1 MHLHLDKTL
10 ALWADVEVQM
20 AKIHSP
26 RIKRKVL
33 LQTVLREF
41 EEQGLAMRYRRANGE
56 VGWKA
61 TPKFDQYLADAELDA
76 TEDLQH
82 ADF

>member
-1 MHLHLDKTL
+1 MTYHMDKTL

-26 RIKRKVL
+26 RVKRKVL
-33 LQTVLREF
+33 LQAVLLEF
-41 EEQGLAMRYRRANGE
+41 EEQGLAMRYRRPNGKI
-56 VGWKA
+56 GWRA
-61 TPKFDQYLADAELDA
+61 TPKFDQYLIDAELDA

>member
-1 MHLHLDKTL
+1 MKFHLDKTL

-20 AKIHSP
+20 AKIHSR
-26 RIKRKVL
+26 RIKRKVVL
-33 LQTVLREF
+33 LSVLLDW
-41 EEQGLAMRYRRANGE
+41 EEKGLAMRYCRANGTLC
-56 VGWKA
+56 WKA
-61 TPKFDQYLADAELDA
+61 TPKFSQHLADAELDA

>member
-1 MHLHLDKTL
+1 MKFHMDKTL

-26 RIKRKVL
+26 RIKGKVL
-33 LQTVLREF
+33 LQTVLLEF
-41 EEQGLAMRYRRANGE
+41 EEQGLAMRYRRANGTL
-56 VGWKA
+56 GWKA
-61 TPKFDQYLADAELDA
+61 TPKFGQYLADAELDA

-82 ADF
+82 AEF

>member
-1 MHLHLDKTL
+1 MKFHLDKTL

-26 RIKRKVL
+26 NVRRKIL
-33 LQTVLREF
+33 LQSVLCEF
-41 EEQGLAMRYRRANGE
+41 EEQGLAMRYRRANGTL
-56 VGWKA
+56 GWKA
-61 TPKFDQYLADAELDA
+61 TPKFSQHLSDAELDA
-76 TEDLQH
+76 TDDLQH

>member
-1 MHLHLDKTL
+1 MKFHMDKTL

-20 AKIHSP
+20 ARIHSP

-33 LQTVLREF
+33 LLSVLLEW
-41 EEQGLAMRYRRANGE
+41 EEQNLAMRYRRPNGTI
-56 VGWKA
+56 GWRA
-61 TPKFDQYLADAELDA
+61 TPKFSQHLADAELDA
-76 TEDLQH
+76 TEDMQH

>member
-1 MHLHLDKTL
+1 MKFYMGKTL

-20 AKIHSP
+20 ANIHSP

-33 LQTVLREF
+33 LQSVLLEF
-41 EEQGLAMRYRRANGE
+41 EEQGLAMRYRRANGTI
-56 VGWKA
+56 GWRA
-61 TPKFDQYLADAELDA
+61 TPKFSQHLADAELDA

>member
-1 MHLHLDKTL
+1 MDKTL

-26 RIKRKVL
+26 RIKRTVL
-33 LQTVLREF
+33 LRTVLLEF
-41 EEQGLAMRYRRANGE
+41 EEQGLAMRYRRADGT
-56 VGWKA
+56 VGWRA
-61 TPKFDQYLADAELDA
+61 TPKFNQHLADAELDA
-76 TEDLQH
+76 TEDMQH